1 MTLPS
6 LPLPVPDYTPFRT
19 APWPLTMGLAA
30 LDLHHWIEPDECFIS
45 DLREKERLLHEC
57 HQDVFA
63 ALPSAAAGSAEVLA
77 LLAEHLPA
85 RFPMLYQREGHWLHN
100 VSTGCRWSLTES
112 TLHPLDL
119 AGRLVQEDLCLLQQV
134 EGTAYHLVGGSVCF
148 PTRWRLAEK
157 LGKSLGAIHGPVP
170 GYTEHLSVPM
180 DRLLHRLKVEHPVW
194 RLNWGLIDHPALFQ
208 PTGHGQLTHNPHI
221 TVDNA
226 GDMVW
231 LRMER
236 QTLRRLP
243 RSGDV
248 LFTIRVHVR
257 PLHTL
262 ATHPE
267 RAAALAAA
275 IRAMPPAMHQYKS
288 FLPFLEAALAWLDH
302 IAASSR
308 IQG

>member
-1 MTLPS
+1 
-6 LPLPVPDYTPFRT
+6 
-19 APWPLTMGLAA
+19 MGLAA
-30 LDLHHWIEPDECFIS
+30 LDLHDWIEPDERFVS
-45 DLREKERLLHEC
+45 DLHEKERLLHEC

-63 ALPSAAAGSAEVLA
+63 DLPTAAAGSAEVLD

-85 RFPMLYQREGHWLHN
+85 RFPMLYQRAGHWLRN
-100 VSTGCRWSLTES
+100 VPTGCRWNLAES

-119 AGRLVQEDLCLLQQV
+119 AGRLVQEDLCLMQQA

-157 LGKSLGAIHGPVP
+157 LGKSLGAIHAPVP
-170 GYTEHLSVPM
+170 GYMEHLTLSM
-180 DRLLHRLKVEHPVW
+180 DRLFHRLKVERPVW
-194 RLNWGLIDHPALFQ
+194 RLNWGLLDDPALFQ
-208 PTGHGQLTHNPHI
+208 PIGHGRLAHHPHI
-221 TVDNA
+221 TAQNA
-226 GDMVW
+226 GDMLW

-243 RSGDV
+243 RTRDI

-267 RAAALAAA
+267 RATALAAA
-275 IRAMPPAMHQYKS
+275 IRAMPPTMRQYKS
-288 FLPFLEAALAWLDH
+288 FLPFLEAVLAWLDQVT
-302 IAASSR
+302 ATSGT
-308 IQG
+308 QGARCII